1 MCFMTARMLCLIP
14 VSVGLVRTV
23 DWDANVFRLFVGKE
37 SELGTK
43 VVKMEAG
50 DLLVEDL
57 GKDVDLVGVVLSG
70 GTLVPELQL
79 SEDLV
84 CERARHDERW
94 VTSGTSQV
102 KKTSLGEDNNTAS
115 LNEFEAV
122 DLGLDVD
129 ALGGLFESIHINFV
143 IEVTNVSNDGVVLH
157 LVHVFGHEDTLVTSG
172 GDEDIAEGEKLLQ
185 RQDGHTFHT
194 GLKGTDGI
202 DLGDVDDATV
212 GTHGGGAT
220 LTDISVSA
228 DDGLLSGKHDI
239 SGTHDT
245 IGKRVLASVQVVELR
260 LGHRVVD
267 IDGSEKKLL
276 GLFHDVETV
285 DTSGGLLGHSGA
297 TGGNL
302 VPLVGLSA
310 LKDTLEDG
318 ENNLELSILGRGG
331 VGHGSVLEEEILG
344 LLSLVDDEGHITTII
359 DNKIGTVTL
368 AIILLPGK
376 GVQSALPVFLEGLSL
391 PCENGGRFVTGDSG
405 GGVVLSGEDVARAP
419 TEIGSELL
427 KSLDKDGSLDGH
439 VERSRNTGCLKGLA
453 GSVFGTARHESRHL
467 NLGELNILATVVG
480 KGNVSN

>member
-1 MCFMTARMLCLIP
+1 MARTLCLIP
-14 VSVGLVRTV
+14 VSVGLVGTV

-50 DLLVEDL
+50 DLLVKDL
-57 GKDVDLVGVVLSG
+57 GKDVDLGVVVLSG
-70 GTLVPELQL
+70 GTLVPEFQL

-115 LNEFEAV
+115 LDEFESV

-129 ALGGLFESIHINFV
+129 ALGGLFETIHINFV
-143 IEVTNVSNDGVVLH
+143 IEVTDVSNDSVVLH

-172 GDEDIAEGEKLLQ
+172 GDEDIAEAKKIIQ
-185 RQDGHTFHT
+185 RQDGETFHA
-194 GLKGTDGI
+194 GLKGADGI
-202 DLGDVDDATV
+202 DLGDVDNATV

-245 IGKRVLASVQVVELR
+245 IGKRVLASVKVVELG

-267 IDGSEKKLL
+267 IDGSEKKGS

-285 DTSGGLLGHSGA
+285 DTGGGLLGNSGA
-297 TGGNL
+297 SGGNL
-302 VPLVGLSA
+302 VPLVGLSG

-318 ENNLELSILGRGG
+318 EDNLELSIVGRGG
-331 VGHGSVLEEEILG
+331 VGEGSVLEEKVLG
-344 LLSLVDDEGHITTII
+344 LLTLVDDKGHVTTII
-359 DNKIGTVTL
+359 DNKIGTVAL
-368 AIILLPGK
+368 AIIVLPGE
-376 GVQSALPVFLEGLSL
+376 GVQSALPVFLERLSL
-391 PCENGGRFVTGDSG
+391 PCENSGRFVTGDSG

-419 TEIGSELL
+419 TEVGSEVL

-439 VERSRNTGCLKGLA
+439 VERSRDTRSLKGLG
-453 GSVFGTARHESRHL
+453 GSVFLTARHESRHL

-480 KGNVSN
+480 EGNVSN